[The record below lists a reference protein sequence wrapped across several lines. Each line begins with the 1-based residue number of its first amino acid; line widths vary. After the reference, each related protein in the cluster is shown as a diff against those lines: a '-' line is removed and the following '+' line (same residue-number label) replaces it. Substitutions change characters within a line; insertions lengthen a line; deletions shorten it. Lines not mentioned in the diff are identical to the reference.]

1 MCGRFVTPDEM
12 ALEREFRRVA
22 LPFTYRQTFNC
33 APTTQVPALRRG
45 ANAIEWSLLRW
56 GLIPFF
62 AHGEVPKYSTIN
74 ARIETIETA
83 ASWRHPWKRA
93 QRCLLPALGF
103 YEWHLDER
111 GHKQPFYIHL
121 ADQEVLGFAGLWDRS
136 VPARG
141 DAVESCTIITLPANA
156 LMAQIHNSRQRMPA
170 ILRREDQ
177 EAWLMGTLDDARAA
191 LAPYPAEQM
200 VAYPVSTRV
209 NSPRNDGPDLIAPLV
224 RTS

>member
-12 ALEREFRRVA
+12 ALEREFRRVP
-22 LPFTYRQTFNC
+22 LPFTYRQSFNC

-45 ANAIEWSLLRW
+45 ADAVEWSLLRW

-74 ARIETIETA
+74 ARIETMESA
-83 ASWRHPWKRA
+83 ASWRQPWKGAR
-93 QRCLLPALGF
+93 RCLLPALGF
-103 YEWHLDER
+103 YEWHLDGS
-111 GHKQPFYIHL
+111 GHKQPYYIHL
-121 ADQEVLGFAGLWDRS
+121 ADQEVFAFAGLWDRS

-141 DAVESCTIITLPANA
+141 DAVESCAIITLPANA

-191 LAPYPAEQM
+191 LAPYPAELM

-209 NSPRNDGPDLIAPLV
+209 NSPRNDGPDLIAPPV